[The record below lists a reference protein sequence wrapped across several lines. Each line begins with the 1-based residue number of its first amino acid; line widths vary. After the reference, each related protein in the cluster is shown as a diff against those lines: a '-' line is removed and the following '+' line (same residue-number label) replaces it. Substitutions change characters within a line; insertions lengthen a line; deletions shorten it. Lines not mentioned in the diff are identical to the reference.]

1 MPLIRVNAIFGA
13 APRLGPMYL
22 IDAELGRA
30 GAPRAPSLCQPW
42 ESVAAA
48 SVHAAGGPVW
58 MRLSAMSVITA
69 SARLTRVCLL
79 PRPRMMCCQYAKLWW
94 MRLLVYRKAFVRF
107 GSRTAAW
114 AVPDFRQVYAQ
125 LRPLRRGL
133 VLWRGV
139 KRDRRRARGCLRV
152 RVWALWASDLETSE
166 PVQVHIYALDH
177 FCTHSQGKRFEFVG

>member
-107 GSRTAAW
+107 GSSADAGRAY
-114 AVPDFRQVYAQ
+114 RQPGSANSSKRIF
-125 LRPLRRGL
+125 LL
-133 VLWRGV
+133 VLTPDAPATPAAPPAIPESPVRQHRG
-139 KRDRRRARGCLRV
+139 
-152 RVWALWASDLETSE
+152 
-166 PVQVHIYALDH
+166 
-177 FCTHSQGKRFEFVG
+177 GKRKPRHSASRQRAVSARTRATPLSNASS

>member
-107 GSRTAAW
+107 GS
-114 AVPDFRQVYAQ
+114 VP
-125 LRPLRRGL
+125 
-133 VLWRGV
+133 
-139 KRDRRRARGCLRV
+139 
-152 RVWALWASDLETSE
+152 ASDAPGRSDLRGDADGHPLPRVAG
-166 PVQVHIYALDH
+166 PVPSI
-177 FCTHSQGKRFEFVG
+177 SQQAQTGTGAVA